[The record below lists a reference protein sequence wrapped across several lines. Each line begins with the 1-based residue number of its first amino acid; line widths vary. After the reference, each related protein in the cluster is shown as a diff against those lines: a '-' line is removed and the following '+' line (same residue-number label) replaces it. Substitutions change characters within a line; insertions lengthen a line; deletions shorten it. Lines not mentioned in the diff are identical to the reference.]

1 MQMKMT
7 SWLKPA
13 PKTGA
18 VASDLLDQQINQ
30 AADDQQ
36 GHTHIYKHPQHTHQR
51 EAWFFQAAAHHGL
64 GLAAKAKFVQHGAGI
79 LGA

>member
-1 MQMKMT
+1 MD
-7 SWLKPA
+7 WLSKPA

-18 VASDLLDQQINQ
+18 IARDLLDEQIYQTADGQQWQ
-30 AADDQQ
+30 
-36 GHTHIYKHPQHTHQR
+36 THVNKNTQHKHQR
-51 EAWFFQAAAHHGL
+51 EARFFQTMTHHGL

>member
-1 MQMKMT
+1 MAFC
-7 SWLKPA
+7 LKPA
-13 PKTGA
+13 PKPGA
-18 VASDLLDQQINQ
+18 VARDLLNEKINH

-36 GHTHIYKHPQHTHQR
+36 GQTHVHKHPQHKHQR
-51 EAWFFQAAAHHGL
+51 EAGLFQAMTHHGL